1 MRSPA
6 RTQKR
11 KAEPTIAL
19 INVVFLMLV
28 FFLVAGALSPPMD
41 DDVTLV
47 SLAEIEGRQ
56 PPNAVMVHADGRAT
70 WRGEVIDPAQFD
82 LPDAAQE
89 EPGHIRI
96 LPDRDAPAARL
107 LEVARLLRANGAEAI
122 YVVTERGM
130 E

>member
-1 MRSPA
+1 MRGGA
-6 RTQKR
+6 GTRKR

-28 FFLVAGALSPPMD
+28 FFLVAGSMSPPMD

-56 PPNAVMVHADGRAT
+56 PPNALMVHADGRVT
-70 WRGEVIDPAQFD
+70 WRGDAIDPSQFQ

-89 EPGHIRI
+89 ETGHIRLI
-96 LPDRDAPAARL
+96 PDRNAPAARL
-107 LEVARLLRANGAEAI
+107 LEIAGLLRANGAEAV
-122 YVVTERGM
+122 YVVTERGL